1 MKRVLYVIP
10 GLNPLYKDGASNRV
24 NSFINCFKQ
33 EGYSVH
39 VLALPIYKDYLLAI
53 KHKKDY
59 SKNATWHIL
68 PHIHFIG
75 KRWLNIYSLLEKFY
89 ILMLTLCYRCDIV
102 LADYALGGS
111 LARWAKLYSKLIV
124 NHRGDS
130 IDEFKCGGQY
140 DDNDIRI
147 KNHKRYLR
155 DSIKNADASICVSE
169 NLRIQLSQYTN
180 MELKNTFIF
189 PCCADISR
197 FENLVCTENNERI
210 VLGYFGGFN
219 KWQCIDVMLDI
230 FIELQQKDPRFY
242 LLILTNS
249 DYSSYKE
256 KLALIGDGN
265 YTIKGVSFDKI
276 PENVAK
282 MDLSFALRENRPLN
296 IVSSPTKLSE
306 SLAAGV
312 PLIVTK
318 ASGDYEEMC
327 VNGKNAFVFDDLNYD
342 SKSIDELY
350 QYCIRVHKNRKEI
363 FDICRESVKDRTWN
377 NYVKQFHQFINEQL

>member
-10 GLNPLYKDGASNRV
+10 GLNPLYKDGASNRA

-33 EGYSVH
+33 EGYCVY
-39 VLALPIYKDYLLAI
+39 VLALPIYKDYLQAI
-53 KHKKDY
+53 KYKKDY

-68 PHIHFIG
+68 PHIHFVD
-75 KRWLNIYSLLEKFY
+75 KRWLNIYSYFEKFC
-89 ILMLTLCYRCDIV
+89 ILILTLYYRCDVV

-111 LARWAKLYSKLIV
+111 LAGWAKLYSKLIV

-130 IDEFKCGGQY
+130 IDELKCTGHY

-147 KNHKRYLR
+147 KNQKRYLR
-155 DSIKNADASICVSE
+155 SSIRNADINLCVSE
-169 NLRIQLSQYTN
+169 NLRAQLTLYSN

-189 PCCADISR
+189 PCCADKTR
-197 FENLVCTENNERI
+197 FENIVCTENNERI

-219 KWQCIDVMLDI
+219 KWQCIDVILDI
-230 FIELQQKDPRFY
+230 FIELQQKDSRFY

-249 DYSSYKE
+249 DYSPYKE
-256 KLALIGDGN
+256 KLALIGDSN
-265 YTIKGVSFDKI
+265 YAIKGVSFDKV

-282 MDLSFALRENRPLN
+282 MDLSFALREKRPLN

-318 ASGDYEEMC
+318 ASGDYADMC
-327 VNGKNAFVFDDLNYD
+327 INGENAFVFDDLDYD
-342 SKSIDELY
+342 RKSIDELY
-350 QYCIRVHKNRKEI
+350 QFCIRVYNNRKEI

-377 NYVKQFHQFINEQL
+377 NYVKQFHKFIGERL